1 MNIENISVD
10 KLIPYENNPKIH
22 SDEQIARIA
31 NSIKEF
37 GFQQPLVIDKDNV
50 VVIGHGRLLAAK
62 ELGIEE
68 VPCVRANELNPQQ
81 IRALRLVDN
90 RVNDSEWDF
99 SNVQIELDD
108 ILDIDMAQFGFDLTI
123 HDEYTDEITDDFFAD
138 KENIEKDTKK
148 KQIDTEKVEEGK
160 ECECPF
166 CGKKFYL

>member
-1 MNIENISVD
+1 MNIENVKVD
-10 KLIPYENNPKIH
+10 LLIPYENNPKIH

-37 GFQQPLVIDKDNV
+37 GFQQPLVIDKDNI

-68 VPCVRANELNPQQ
+68 VPCVRASELNPQQ

-123 HDEYTDEITDDFFAD
+123 HDEYTDEIPD
-138 KENIEKDTKK
+138 EVEEVGEKSKVDTN
-148 KQIDTEKVEEGK
+148 KVSEGK